1 MRNLYLSVIIV
12 AILAPSIAHSAN
24 QPRVVSVDEA
34 KNLVLEALPPKTRH
48 LPKFGLDQY
57 KDKYFPQFYF
67 FSATWAGA
75 PNGSSVIGNYAVDS
89 STGDVWSATEC
100 EEESTPELRK
110 LQAKVRLRLGLSD
123 SEYHKIKRKGP
134 VCP

>member
-1 MRNLYLSVIIV
+1 MTGVWEDPGSSPHLNYETDYQYDANDNLICAAQKGTS
-12 AILAPSIAHSAN
+12 SGTFTN
-24 QPRVVSVDEA
+24 C
-34 KNLVLEALPPKTRH
+34 
-48 LPKFGLDQY
+48 G
-57 KDKYFPQFYF
+57 
-67 FSATWAGA
+67 
-75 PNGSSVIGNYAVDS
+75 SVIGNYAVDS

-110 LQAKVRLRLGLSD
+110 LQANVRLRIGLSD